1 MAIDVGKHKKKVTDN
16 KPSINLVPF
25 IDILFTIMIFLV
37 VTSNFSATDVQTDD
51 SDIVDDASGK
61 PNVTDVSGDAEYY
74 VMPVANLH
82 KVTVNG
88 QDRSDAIAGS
98 AVGVQARVIEIIK
111 KRCAYGRIVDRG
123 RNTISCRYIACV
135 QDLVYAKSST
145 RDHHCFF

>member
-1 MAIDVGKHKKKVTDN
+1 MAIDVKKHKKKFLDQ

-37 VTSNFSATDVQTDD
+37 VTSNFSATDVQADTADEL
-51 SDIVDDASGK
+51 DDASGK
-61 PNVTDVSGDAEYY
+61 PNVTDISGDQEYY

-98 AVGVQARVIEIIK
+98 AVGVQANVIDQGEVTIKPGEIIIQTPP
-111 KRCAYGRIVDRG
+111 GVSVDQ
-123 RNTISCRYIACV
+123 AV
-135 QDLVYAKSST
+135 QRPEV
-145 RDHHCFF
+145 

>member
-1 MAIDVGKHKKKVTDN
+1 MAIDVKKHKKKFLDQ

-37 VTSNFSATDVQTDD
+37 VTSNFSATDVQTDAA
-51 SDIVDDASGK
+51 DDVKDTGGK
-61 PNVTDVSGDAEYY
+61 PNVTDVSGDQEYY

-98 AVGVQARVIEIIK
+98 AVGVQANVIDEGQVTIKPGEIVIETPPGVSPDV
-111 KRCAYGRIVDRG
+111 A
-123 RNTISCRYIACV
+123 V
-135 QDLVYAKSST
+135 Q
-145 RDHHCFF
+145 RPQPNN

>member
-1 MAIDVGKHKKKVTDN
+1 MAIDVRKHKKKVLDQ

-37 VTSNFSATDVQTDD
+37 VTSNFSATDVQMDD
-51 SDIVDDASGK
+51 SDVVDDASGK

-98 AVGVQARVIEIIK
+98 AVGVQARVIDEGQVTIKPGEIDIITP
-111 KRCAYGRIVDRG
+111 AG
-123 RNTISCRYIACV
+123 ISPDMAV
-135 QDLVYAKSST
+135 QRPVL
-145 RDHHCFF
+145 

>member
-1 MAIDVGKHKKKVTDN
+1 MAIDVKKHKKKFLDQ

-37 VTSNFSATDVQTDD
+37 VTSNFSATDVQADTAEDLD
-51 SDIVDDASGK
+51 EGSGK
-61 PNVTDVSGDAEYY
+61 PNVTDVSGDQEYY

-98 AVGVQARVIEIIK
+98 AVGVQARVIDQGEVSIRPGEIIITTPP
-111 KRCAYGRIVDRG
+111 GISVDQ
-123 RNTISCRYIACV
+123 AV
-135 QDLVYAKSST
+135 QRPEL
-145 RDHHCFF
+145 

>member
-1 MAIDVGKHKKKVTDN
+1 MAIDVKAHKKKILDQ

-37 VTSNFSATDVQTDD
+37 VTSNFSATDAPDATDAN
-51 SDIVDDASGK
+51 DAATGK

-98 AVGVQARVIEIIK
+98 AVGVQANVIDEGQVTIKPGEIIITTPPGVSPEK
-111 KRCAYGRIVDRG
+111 A
-123 RNTISCRYIACV
+123 V
-135 QDLVYAKSST
+135 QRPEL
-145 RDHHCFF
+145 

>member
-1 MAIDVGKHKKKVTDN
+1 MAIDVKRHKKKVLDQ
-16 KPSINLVPF
+16 KPNINLFPF

-37 VTSNFSATDVQTDD
+37 VTSNFSATDVQADD
-51 SDIVDDASGK
+51 SDVVSDATGK

-98 AVGVQARVIEIIK
+98 AVGVQARVIDEGQVTIKPGEIVITTPP
-111 KRCAYGRIVDRG
+111 G
-123 RNTISCRYIACV
+123 ISVEQAV
-135 QDLVYAKSST
+135 QRPEL
-145 RDHHCFF
+145 

>member
-1 MAIDVGKHKKKVTDN
+1 MPIDVKSHKKKVLDQ

-37 VTSNFSATDVQTDD
+37 VTSNFAATDVSTDAT
-51 SDIVDDASGK
+51 DAADAATGK

-88 QDRSDAIAGS
+88 QDRSDAISGN
-98 AVGVQARVIEIIK
+98 AVGVQARVIDEGQISIKPGEID
-111 KRCAYGRIVDRG
+111 IVTPPG
-123 RNTISCRYIACV
+123 ISPEEAV
-135 QDLVYAKSST
+135 QRPNV
-145 RDHHCFF
+145 

>member
-1 MAIDVGKHKKKVTDN
+1 MAIDVGKHKKKISDQ
-16 KPSINLVPF
+16 KPNINLVPF

-51 SDIVDDASGK
+51 ADVVDDASGK

-88 QDRSDAIAGS
+88 QDRSDAISGS
-98 AVGVQARVIEIIK
+98 AVGVQAKVMDEGQIIIK
-111 KRCAYGRIVDRG
+111 PGEIDIKTPNGVSPEQA
-123 RNTISCRYIACV
+123 V
-135 QDLVYAKSST
+135 QRPEL
-145 RDHHCFF
+145 